1 MITPT
6 WASTIV
12 VLSLVTSLW
21 GATTSSAHL
30 GSSAHAPGSSFQEP
44 LPELEVLL
52 QGPAS
57 KYGNLSPAECRRR
70 LAASAGHE
78 AFVSV
83 GASNGIAAP
92 ERVVGPISGIQ
103 FLVPP
108 KKSPFGILDCR
119 QALLWLELA
128 PILVAH
134 GVVSV
139 QIDNFYRNRASVRPG
154 RKSQHAYA
162 LAADVTAITFAPL
175 KAEPATKT
183 GAAVPDGSGRTEVEA
198 DFLGQLGRP
207 VCGPEARIIPRPESD
222 LAQVARATRM
232 RNLVCELAR
241 KGAFH
246 HILTPNYNLAHQNH
260 LHLDLQRDNKWF
272 SVQ

>member
-1 MITPT
+1 M
-6 WASTIV
+6 
-12 VLSLVTSLW
+12 VTSLW
-21 GATTSSAHL
+21 GAASPPVSLVSVA
-30 GSSAHAPGSSFQEP
+30 GAVGAPFQQP
-44 LPELEVLL
+44 IPGLDVLL
-52 QGPAS
+52 KGPAS

-70 LAASAGHE
+70 LAATSGHD
-78 AFVSV
+78 AFMSV
-83 GASNGIAAP
+83 GPSNGIAAP
-92 ERVVGPISGIQ
+92 ERVIGPISGVQ

-162 LAADVTAITFAPL
+162 LAADVTALTFGPL
-175 KAEPATKT
+175 QDQATSKT
-183 GAAVPDGSGRTEVEA
+183 GAAVPDGSGRTVVED
-198 DFLGQLGRP
+198 DFLGQLGQP
-207 VCGPEARIIPRPESD
+207 VCGPGARIIPRPESD
-222 LAQVARATRM
+222 LDQAARATRL

-241 KGAFH
+241 LGAFH
-246 HILTPNYNLAHQNH
+246 HILTPNYNQAHRNH